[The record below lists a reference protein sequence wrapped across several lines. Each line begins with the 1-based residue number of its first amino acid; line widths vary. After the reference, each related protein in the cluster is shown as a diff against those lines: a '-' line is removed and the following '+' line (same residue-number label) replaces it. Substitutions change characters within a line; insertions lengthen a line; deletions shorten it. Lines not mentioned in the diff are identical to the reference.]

1 MAITIDGTAGTI
13 AGLVAGGLPDASIVA
28 ADIASGV
35 IPAGG
40 ITEADHWR
48 LTADITSNTDITTNL
63 ERVDDSAFSVL
74 GTGMTQ
80 SSGVFT
86 FPSTGYWLVTAKFAM
101 HVGSIDNVSLT
112 TFYTIDTGSNW
123 IKLASAHN
131 SNHSSGQLR
140 DTTGTVDGIFDVT
153 NTSTHKVKFTTGSVG
168 SATVFMGHT
177 DHTLTGFMFIKLGDT

>member
-63 ERVDDSAFSVL
+63 ERVDDSSFSVL

-86 FPSTGYWLVTAKFAM
+86 FPSTGYWLVTTMFSM
-101 HVGSIDNVSLT
+101 HVMAPDNVSLT
-112 TFYTIDTGSNW
+112 TYYTIDTGSNW
-123 IKLASAHN
+123 IKLTSAHN
-131 SNHSSGQLR
+131 SHHGSGQLR

-153 NTSTHKVKFTTGSVG
+153 NTSTHKIKFTTGSVG
-168 SATVFMGHT
+168 TSTVINGHT
-177 DHTLTGFMFIKLGDT
+177 DHTRTAFMFINLGDT